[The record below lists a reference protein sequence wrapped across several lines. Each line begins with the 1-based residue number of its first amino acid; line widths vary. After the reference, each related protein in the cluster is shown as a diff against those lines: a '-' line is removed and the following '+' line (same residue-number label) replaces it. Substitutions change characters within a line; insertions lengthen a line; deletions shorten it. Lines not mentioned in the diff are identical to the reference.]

1 MDRRPPTPDNMPRQ
15 HVPPIRANHSPREQA
30 PPAYGPVGAPVRA
43 TARPPG
49 PAQTPELPDRSSRVR
64 IINAVLGGWLFVSA
78 FLWPHN
84 PASFTNTW
92 VTGALLA
99 FSSLFAFRTAA
110 RLACATLAIWLVLST
125 FVIAPRTP
133 LTLWHNLA
141 VGVAA
146 LITTFLPTARRRR

>member
-1 MDRRPPTPDNMPRQ
+1 MDRRPPTSDR
-15 HVPPIRANHSPREQA
+15 INHSPRGQA
-30 PPAYGPVGAPVRA
+30 PPPYGPVGAPVRA

-49 PAQTPELPDRSSRVR
+49 PARTPELPDGSSRVR

-84 PASFTNTW
+84 PPSFTNTW
-92 VTGALLA
+92 VVGALLA

-133 LTLWHNLA
+133 LTLWHNLT